1 MLAKRLAED
10 DCNAGAIFDSLES
23 QYWPD
28 QKFAI
33 ELICDAVPEQQVEVV
48 LFTFNKEKMA
58 DESGA
63 AEDGGAAADVGSANM
78 TEVCTN
84 YRYARR
90 NDPAHIPK
98 DEEDKKDKRDQQ
110 ESPMAKRPSKVQ
122 AGKRKAG
129 GDK

>member
-1 MLAKRLAED
+1 MLAKRLSED
-10 DCNAGAIFDSLES
+10 DCNAGAIFDNLES

-48 LFTFNKEKMA
+48 LFNFNKEKMEKEA
-58 DESGA
+58 AAAGDDAGA
-63 AEDGGAAADVGSANM
+63 AEVGGENM
-78 TEVCTN
+78 AEVCTN

-98 DEEDKKDKRDQQ
+98 EEDEKKDKRDQQ
-110 ESPMAKRPSKVQ
+110 ESPAAKKPK
-122 AGKRKAG
+122 
-129 GDK
+129 

>member
-1 MLAKRLAED
+1 MTVLLVTKDKPNVQHVTATLLSEPIHIAGGWVED
-10 DCNAGAIFDSLES
+10 KSA
-23 QYWPD
+23 
-28 QKFAI
+28 
-33 ELICDAVPEQQVEVV
+33 
-48 LFTFNKEKMA
+48 FNKEKMA

-63 AEDGGAAADVGSANM
+63 AEDGAAADVGSANM